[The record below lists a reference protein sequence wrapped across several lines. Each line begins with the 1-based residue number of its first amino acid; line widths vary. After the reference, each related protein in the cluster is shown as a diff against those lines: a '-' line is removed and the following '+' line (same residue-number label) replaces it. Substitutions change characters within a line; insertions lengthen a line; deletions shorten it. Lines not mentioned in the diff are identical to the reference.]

1 MIEHEL
7 QEKRKAALHNRNEFE
22 SRLARIRAHE
32 KKTKE
37 RYARGEPLHKRQVY
51 LSRVNQVNFADM
63 RLIRKQTEIRLKR
76 KKMMTQK
83 LSTCLMTMR
92 AMTS

>member
-1 MIEHEL
+1 MIYSLTSLLKDDDEPEWMIEHEL
-7 QEKRKAALHNRNEFE
+7 QEKRKAALHHRNEFE

-63 RLIRKQTEIRLKR
+63 RLKR
-76 KKMMTQK
+76 K
-83 LSTCLMTMR
+83 
-92 AMTS
+92 